1 MNNLNT
7 ITLPIFADLIFICY
21 SNTAMTIKQ
30 MMQCSSSKT
39 REAEDVA
46 GIFTQN
52 KDLVACNSQW

>member
-1 MNNLNT
+1 
-7 ITLPIFADLIFICY
+7 
-21 SNTAMTIKQ
+21 MTIKQ